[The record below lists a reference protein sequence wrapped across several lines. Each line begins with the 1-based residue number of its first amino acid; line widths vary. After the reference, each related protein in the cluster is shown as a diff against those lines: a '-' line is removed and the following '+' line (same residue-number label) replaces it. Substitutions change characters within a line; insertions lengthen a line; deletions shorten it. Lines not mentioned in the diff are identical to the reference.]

1 MRTLLEL
8 FEEGGGKLPFFAMHG
23 GTVYRIEQA
32 RPCGAADNEFLCYF
46 PNDTHGDWRKDSPTW
61 QPYVLTAPKCVVTMP
76 SDFATESQEVQ
87 LMKKIID
94 LLERIQDD
102 VDSIKGSVG

>member
-1 MRTLLEL
+1 MITNMRTLLEL

-32 RPCGAADNEFLCYF
+32 RSCGAADNEFLCYF

-61 QPYVLTAPKCVVTMP
+61 QPYIDTSERVYIM
-76 SDFATESQEVQ
+76 SDRE
-87 LMKKIID
+87 
-94 LLERIQDD
+94 LLEKCCGILEDIKNT
-102 VDSIKGSVG
+102 VKEIKGNITE